1 MTTAQ
6 FAEKTVHAT
15 LSTTTADP
23 VTFWG
28 SGHSLAVTNEDAAQ
42 RLWFRVTPT
51 NEIQTIT
58 LSSWDAGDTIKFTI
72 DGTESAALTM
82 VASSNHAD
90 DIRRL
95 LETLPTIGV
104 GNVLVKQT
112 SATVYVVYFING
124 CGHKDMSPITC
135 TNGTGSATGVV
146 AETLKGGS
154 TVAVASGA
162 GTYVVMPG
170 QTKVLNVNASPK
182 LNVSV
187 VGSGNNYSVEVL

>member
-1 MTTAQ
+1 VTTTQ
-6 FAEKTVHAT
+6 FAENAVHAT
-15 LSTTTADP
+15 LSGVGADP

-28 SGHSLAVTNEDAAQ
+28 AGHSLAVTNQDATQ
-42 RLWFRVTPT
+42 KLWFRYQPT
-51 NEIQTIT
+51 NEVQTIT

-82 VASSNHAD
+82 VASSDHSD

-104 GNVLVKQT
+104 GNVIVKQT
-112 SATVYVVYFING
+112 SATVYVVWFKNG
-124 CGHKDMSPITC
+124 CAHKDMSPITC

-162 GTYVVMPG
+162 DTYVVLPG
-170 QTKVLNVNASPK
+170 QTKVLNVGVKRK
-182 LNVSV
+182 LNISV
-187 VGSGNNYSVEVL
+187 VGSGNVYDVELL

>member
-1 MTTAQ
+1 MTTTQ
-6 FAEKTVHAT
+6 FAENAVHAT

-23 VTFWG
+23 ITFWG
-28 SGHSLAVTNEDAAQ
+28 AGHSLAVTNQDATNK
-42 RLWFRVTPT
+42 LYFRIAPT

-104 GNVLVKQT
+104 GNVIVKQT
-112 SATVYVVYFING
+112 SATVYVVYFKNG
-124 CGHKDMSPITC
+124 CAHKDMSPITC

-154 TVAVASGA
+154 TVAIASA
-162 GTYVVMPG
+162 ADSYVVMPG
-170 QTKVLNVNASPK
+170 QTKVLNVGAKK
-182 LNVSV
+182 LNISV
-187 VGSGNNYSVEVL
+187 VGSGNVYDVELL